1 MAPDL
6 AGKSWG
12 GSEAKVSTTEA
23 DKATDTAVEEVAAP
37 PSTGH
42 EIEPGQ
48 RRRFARSLARMPR
61 RSRPARTDDLRDIL
75 EGQGTPTV
83 LRRDARVRRS
93 LATADLLAAVCAI
106 GVAFVVGGHQP
117 RLATLAAPFFVVAFC
132 KLGGLYDRDEVVIR
146 KSTLDQAPALLETA
160 TIYTLI
166 FWLASDVFVDGGL
179 GKAEAG
185 AMWGVLTLALILFRC
200 AARRA
205 AATSTTPE
213 RLLVIG
219 SGDATERL
227 RARIET
233 AHSINAVM
241 VGRVALERD
250 DRDTP
255 RPIGPIEDLD
265 YILRANGVERVI
277 IAPSERTSD
286 EQLDTIRLVKG
297 LGVKVSVLPRL
308 FEVVGSSME
317 FDDVDG
323 ITVLGLRRYGLP
335 KTSWY
340 VKRTFDIV
348 GSAAGLLFAAPLLIV
363 IAIAIRLTSAGPVLF
378 RQPRVGRRGERFEML
393 KFRTMCDGADQMKAE
408 LLERS
413 AVDGMFKVVDDP
425 RVTSVGRLL
434 RRTSLDELPQLINVL
449 RGEMSL
455 VGPRPLIEE
464 EDRRIAGWHH
474 RRREGTPGMTGVWQV
489 LGSARV
495 PLDDMVKMDYLYRA
509 NWSLWLDMK
518 ILMRTFAH
526 VFHRR
531 GA

>member
-1 MAPDL
+1 
-6 AGKSWG
+6 
-12 GSEAKVSTTEA
+12 
-23 DKATDTAVEEVAAP
+23 
-37 PSTGH
+37 
-42 EIEPGQ
+42 
-48 RRRFARSLARMPR
+48 
-61 RSRPARTDDLRDIL
+61 
-75 EGQGTPTV
+75 
-83 LRRDARVRRS
+83 
-93 LATADLLAAVCAI
+93 
-106 GVAFVVGGHQP
+106 
-117 RLATLAAPFFVVAFC
+117 
-132 KLGGLYDRDEVVIR
+132 
-146 KSTLDQAPALLETA
+146 
-160 TIYTLI
+160 
-166 FWLASDVFVDGGL
+166 
-179 GKAEAG
+179 
-185 AMWGVLTLALILFRC
+185 
-200 AARRA
+200 
-205 AATSTTPE
+205 
-213 RLLVIG
+213 
-219 SGDATERL
+219 
-227 RARIET
+227 
-233 AHSINAVM
+233 M

-250 DRDTP
+250 DRDKP
-255 RPIGPIEDLD
+255 RPIGPLDDLD

-340 VKRTFDIV
+340 LKRTFDLV
-348 GSAAGLLFAAPLLIV
+348 GSTAGLVFAAPLLLT
-363 IAIAIRLTSAGPVLF
+363 IAVAVKLSSPGPVLF
-378 RQPRVGRRGERFEML
+378 RQPRVGRRGARFEML
-393 KFRTMCDGADQMKAE
+393 KFRTMYEGADQMKAQLIE
-408 LLERS
+408 HS

-464 EDRRIAGWHH
+464 EDRLIAGWHH

>member
-1 MAPDL
+1 
-6 AGKSWG
+6 
-12 GSEAKVSTTEA
+12 VSTTEA
-23 DKATDTAVEEVAAP
+23 DTATDAVADAAAAP
-37 PSTGH
+37 PSDRNAIGP
-42 EIEPGQ
+42 EQ
-48 RRRFARSLARMPR
+48 RRRFARSLARVPR
-61 RSRPARTDDLRDIL
+61 RTRPERRSGDLRDIL

-93 LATADLLAAVCAI
+93 LAGADLLAALVAI
-106 GVAFVVGGHQP
+106 GATLLIGGHQP
-117 RLATLAAPFFVVAFC
+117 RVALVAAPFFVVAFC
-132 KLGGLYDRDEVVIR
+132 KLGRLYDRDEVVIR
-146 KSTLDQAPALLETA
+146 KSTLDQAPDLLEAA

-166 FWLASDVFVDGGL
+166 FWLASDAFVDGGL
-179 GKAEAG
+179 GKPEAG
-185 AMWGVLTLALILFRC
+185 ALWAVLTVGLIAFRC
-200 AARRA
+200 VARRF

-213 RLLVIG
+213 RLLVL
-219 SGDATERL
+219 GDCEAAERL
-227 RARIET
+227 RARIES
-233 AHSINAVM
+233 AHSINAVL

-250 DRDTP
+250 DRGTP
-255 RPIGPIEDLD
+255 RPLGPLDDLD
-265 YILRANGVERVI
+265 YVLRANGIERVI
-277 IAPSERTSD
+277 ICPSERTSD
-286 EQLDTIRLVKG
+286 DQLDTIRLVKG

-335 KTSWY
+335 KSSWY
-340 VKRTFDIV
+340 LKRTFDVV
-348 GSAAGLLFAAPLLIV
+348 GSLAGLVFAAPLLIALALAV
-363 IAIAIRLTSAGPVLF
+363 RFSSPGPVLF
-378 RQPRVGRRGERFEML
+378 RQPRVGRRGVRFEML
-393 KFRTMCDGADQMKAE
+393 KFRTMYDGADKMKAE
-408 LLERS
+408 LLGKSE
-413 AVDGMFKVVDDP
+413 VDGMFKIVDDP
-425 RVTSVGRLL
+425 RVTPVGRLL

-464 EDRRIAGWHH
+464 EDRLIAGWHH

-509 NWSLWLDMK
+509 NWSLWLDLK
-518 ILMRTFAH
+518 ILLRTFAH